1 MIMVSREYARGFVDA
16 LEYAL
21 NLFNKLF
28 VKEKL
33 DGRCKDCNFVHELGR
48 VMELAKDKQFEK
60 LEEELGYYLR

>member
-1 MIMVSREYARGFVDA
+1 MVSREYVRGFVDA

-33 DGRCKDCNFVHELGR
+33 NGQYKNCKFIDELGR
-48 VMELAKDKQFEK
+48 VMELAKDRQFEK